1 MSLIDIKQRARRA
14 IHGKLAVPVTS
25 FKDEDHPDGLDFS
38 GLEEGVIAPTLTV
51 RYHNKLARDGNLDGD
66 YAEIIDGIDRLIF
79 HDENLAE
86 VSAALVIA
94 GQPALVLTRGAEVL
108 IQPYQ
113 GLRFTLDT
121 QEPPDGPSEVAWV
134 VARSRA

>member
-1 MSLIDIKQRARRA
+1 MSLIDIKARARRA
-14 IHGKLAVPVTS
+14 IHRKLAVPVTS
-25 FKDEDHPDGLDFS
+25 FKDEEHPDGLAFGDLVS
-38 GLEEGVIAPTLTV
+38 PPTLTV

-79 HDENLAE
+79 LDENIAA
-86 VSAALVIA
+86 VSAALVEA
-94 GQPALVLTRGAEVL
+94 GEAPLVLSRGAEVL

-121 QEPPDGPSEVAWV
+121 QEPPDGPLEIAWV

>member
-1 MSLIDIKQRARRA
+1 MSLIDIKTRARRA

-25 FKDEDHPDGLDFS
+25 FIDEEHPEGLTFGD
-38 GLEEGVIAPTLTV
+38 LLIPPTLTV
-51 RYHNKLARDGNLDGD
+51 RYHNKMARGGNLDGD
-66 YAEIIDGIDRLIF
+66 YAEVIDGIDRLILL
-79 HDENLAE
+79 DENVAE
-86 VSAALVIA
+86 VSAALVEA
-94 GQPALVLTRGAEVL
+94 GQPALVLSRGAEIV

-113 GLRFTLDT
+113 GLRFVLDT